1 MTDILNKL
9 KDCDWY
15 WEGVAQS
22 DADTILH
29 SAKEGSFILRD
40 STDPCH
46 LFTIS
51 LKAKRMVISVRVTHS
66 KGLFK
71 LDACTPN
78 MPSFYS
84 VVDLVEHYLS
94 NSNDYFYVE
103 VDSTTG
109 VKEEVLVSLRYPY
122 LREVSSLQ
130 HLCRTQIVR
139 YWKSHSELESLP
151 LPAHLKKYVTEFSH
165 SPPSS

>member
-9 KDCDWY
+9 KDCNWY

-22 DADTILH
+22 DAETILNL
-29 SAKEGSFILRD
+29 AKEGSFILRD

-51 LKAKRMVISVRVTHS
+51 LKAKRMVISVRITHS

-94 NSNDYFYVE
+94 NADEYFFVE
-103 VDSTTG
+103 VDTITG
-109 VKEEVLVSLRYPY
+109 VKEEVPVRLRYPY
-122 LREVSSLQ
+122 IKEVLSLQ
-130 HLCRTQIVR
+130 HLCRIRIVR
-139 YWKSHSELESLP
+139 LWKSQTELESLP
-151 LPAHLKKYVTEFSH
+151 LPLRLKKYLSEFSH
-165 SPPSS
+165 SPPS